1 MPEINRAIQVLGLCF
16 LLCVSAVSAAAQVE
30 MHDGVAI
37 YQLWIPMPDGV
48 RLAAD
53 VYFPED
59 MQDGKLPVLLE
70 YLPYRKDDSRQR
82 NFELY
87 SYFLNHGYAVARVDI
102 RGTGNSE
109 GRTIPYEYSD
119 IELDDGEQVIAWLA
133 AQPFSSG
140 QVGMFGISWGGF
152 NSIQMAVRNPPALKA
167 FIAVCATED
176 LYQEDVHYIDG
187 IMHTDSWMM
196 SNDLYNSLPGAPGFV
211 MDEAWYRNRFDVE
224 PSVFT
229 YMRQQR
235 DGPFWDRASAL
246 KKYDQIRIP
255 GFHIGGWF
263 DGYRDS
269 LPRML
274 ENVKAPVKAMI
285 GPWDH
290 DFPHNAS
297 HTPQM
302 EWRHEAVRWFD
313 HWLKGIDTGIMDE
326 PKFAVY
332 VRDWHPPGPGVYDFP
347 GRWRWE
353 DGWPIGRTR
362 SETWFAQGTGNLART
377 TAETS
382 VEKLEYVPSSGLE
395 AGGPVMWWGSVLPDL
410 QPSDD
415 HALVYDS
422 EPLELPLEILGEPV
436 AHLRVSASA
445 TRANWIVRIAD
456 VAPDGRVTHVAAAAF
471 NGTHRVSAW
480 EPVDIVP
487 GEEFPLAIEMHFT
500 SWVFPPGHRIRF
512 AVTNS
517 QWPMLWPTPYPMTT
531 TLALGGEQGAR
542 VVLPVIPQMTAGAW
556 RSPDFKPPAA
566 DPDLPGFATL
576 DAGNST
582 GYGEIEAVQHDARTG
597 EAYGVATNT
606 GAYQYPWGIERFE
619 ERIEHRTSDSNPAN
633 TSVKGIYALEEELP
647 GRLLRFEQ
655 EVVFRSDLE
664 NFHLTFDRRVL
675 VNGELKHQKQ
685 WRETIPR
692 DFQ

>member
-1 MPEINRAIQVLGLCF
+1 MPKIQDTAR
-16 LLCVSAVSAAAQVE
+16 LLCLCILMCSIAMTSHALPMVYDGIEIRQV
-30 MHDGVAI
+30 
-37 YQLWIPMPDGV
+37 WIPMPDGV

-53 VYFPED
+53 LYLPAD
-59 MQDGKLPVLLE
+59 MRDKTLPVLLE
-70 YLPYRKDDSRQR
+70 YLPYRKDESRQR
-82 NFELY
+82 NFGLY
-87 SYFLNHGYAVARVDI
+87 SYFVRRGYLVARVDI

-133 AQPFSSG
+133 AQPFSTG
-140 QVGMFGISWGGF
+140 TLGMFGISWGGF

-167 FIAVCATED
+167 FIAVMATED

-196 SNDLYNSLPGAPGFV
+196 SNDLYNSLPGAPDFV
-211 MDEAWYRNRFDVE
+211 MDKDWYQNRFDVE

-246 KKYDQIRIP
+246 RKYDRIKIP
-255 GFHIGGWF
+255 GFHIGGWY

-297 HTPQM
+297 HAPQM
-302 EWRHEAVRWFD
+302 EWRREAVRWFD
-313 HWLKGIDTGIMDE
+313 HWLKGMDTGIMEE
-326 PKFAVY
+326 PAFAVY
-332 VRDWHPPGPGVYDFP
+332 VRDWHPPGPGVYGFA

-353 DGWPIGRTR
+353 DGWPLKRSRT
-362 SETWFAQGTGNLART
+362 ETWFAQQQRGLART
-377 TAETS
+377 TTEPS
-382 VEKLEYVPSSGLE
+382 IEKHKYVPSSGLE
-395 AGGPVMWWGSVLPDL
+395 AGGPVMWWGSMLPDL

-415 HALVYDS
+415 HALVFDS
-422 EPLELPLEILGEPV
+422 EPLQQPLEILGEPV
-436 AHLRVSASA
+436 AHIRVSVDA
-445 TRANWIVRIAD
+445 TRANWIARIAD
-456 VAPDGRVTHVAAAAF
+456 IAPDGRVTHVAAAAF
-471 NGTHRVSAW
+471 NGTHRNSARS
-480 EPVDIVP
+480 PADIVP
-487 GEEFPLAIEMHFT
+487 GEEFSLDIEMHFT

-512 AVTNS
+512 AVTNA

-531 TLALGGEQGAR
+531 TLALGGDEGAR
-542 VVLPVIPQMTAGAW
+542 VDLPVIPQAEAGEW
-556 RSPDFKPPAA
+556 HSPDFKQPAE
-566 DPDLPGFATL
+566 DPVLAGFKTL
-576 DAGNST
+576 DGGNST
-582 GYGEIEAVQHDARTG
+582 GYGEIEAVQHDASTF
-597 EAYGVATNT
+597 EAFGVATNS

-619 ERIEHRTSDSNPAN
+619 ERIEHRTSDLNPAN
-633 TSVKGIYALEEELP
+633 TSVKGIYALQEELP

-655 EVVFRSDLE
+655 DVTFRSDLE
-664 NFHLTFDRRVL
+664 NFYLTFKRRAL
-675 VNGELKHQKQ
+675 VNGELKHEKE
-685 WRETIPR
+685 WTETIPR